1 MKSTQHFFS
10 VLILFFTVISFS
22 TGQNVITEPKPSK
35 GTILLFTD
43 GCNEINTGFISTLGF
58 NVVKIDKKYNDDT
71 ELQEVALQDA
81 IHAFQKIKAEQKS
94 SGLKSGKSIIMGVLS
109 GGFLAAR
116 TVQNLGENE
125 QPDDLI
131 LISPSFFDK
140 TKAGSVFP
148 VIMPPLNP
156 KARLFIS
163 FNSNDKSSWLKSGQ
177 EFSKTWKG
185 YDGMSR
191 FHLLN
196 DSVSTTK
203 DNSNNNELTVLL
215 KDFLAT
221 EEKYQPEN
229 PNPATV
235 PVPGYNINRH
245 NEKLKLVADS
255 KYDLVMMGNSI
266 THNFE
271 KPEYR
276 PVWDKFFAPRNAI
289 NLGFSA
295 YRTENILWNI
305 LNGQLQNQTPKVIV
319 LEIGTNNV
327 DEKNYPTRHTAGQL
341 AGGIEAIVKLI
352 REKTPTTRI
361 IILRCFPGCYGGP
374 NPTSH
379 RFILERTSEIFSGIA
394 DDKHIFYCDVNHVFL
409 NPDGSINK
417 KMMND
422 WLHPTPEG
430 ALAWAIAMEP
440 LLSRLMGD
448 SRSSVLT
455 QDN

>member
-1 MKSTQHFFS
+1 MKSRQQYIS
-10 VLILFFTVISFS
+10 VLILFFTGISFS
-22 TGQNVITEPKPSK
+22 LGQNTITEPKPSK
-35 GTILLFTD
+35 GTILLFAD
-43 GCNEINTGFISTLGF
+43 GDNEINPAFLRTLGYD
-58 NVVKIDKKYNDDT
+58 VVKIDKTYTDETK
-71 ELQEVALQDA
+71 LQEGTLQDA
-81 IHAFQKIKAEQKS
+81 IKAFRKIKSEQNS
-94 SGLKSGKSIIMGVLS
+94 SGLKRGKLIIMGEFS

-116 TVQNLGENE
+116 TVQKLGENE
-125 QPDDLI
+125 QPDDLV

-140 TKAGSVFP
+140 TKEGSVFP
-148 VIMPPLNP
+148 VIMPPVNP

-163 FNSNDKSSWLKSGQ
+163 FNSKDKSSWVKSGQ

-191 FHLLN
+191 FHLLK
-196 DSVSTTK
+196 DSVSTT
-203 DNSNNNELTVLL
+203 NELTVLL
-215 KDFLAT
+215 KEFLAS
-221 EEKYQPEN
+221 EEKYQQEN
-229 PNPATV
+229 PNPAAV

-245 NEKLKLVADS
+245 KEKLKLVAGN
-255 KYDLVMMGNSI
+255 KFDLVMMGNSI

-271 KPEYR
+271 KPEYK
-276 PVWDKFFAPRNAI
+276 PVWEKFFAPRNAI

-305 LNGQLQNQTPKVIV
+305 LNGQLENQTPKVLV

-327 DEKNYPTRHTAGQL
+327 DEKNYPTRHTASQL

-352 REKTPTTRI
+352 REKTPSTKI

-379 RFILERTSEIFSGIA
+379 RFILERASKIVSEIA
-394 DDKHIFYCDVNHVFL
+394 DNKHIFYCDVNHVFL

-430 ALAWAIAMEP
+430 ALAWANAMEP
-440 LLSRLMGD
+440 LLSRLLGD
-448 SRSSVLT
+448 KLLT
-455 QDN
+455 K

>member
-1 MKSTQHFFS
+1 MKSTQQYFLVLLLFLSGITFS
-10 VLILFFTVISFS
+10 L
-22 TGQNVITEPKPSK
+22 GQNTITEPKPSK
-35 GTILLFTD
+35 GTILFFAD
-43 GCNEINTGFISTLGF
+43 GDNEINPDYLKSLGFI
-58 NVVKIDKKYNDDT
+58 VVKFEKTYTEDT
-71 ELQEVALQDA
+71 ELQETALQDA
-81 IHAFQKIKAEQKS
+81 ISAYRKIKAEQKS
-94 SGLKSGKSIIMGVLS
+94 TGLKNEKSIIMGIFS

-116 TVQNLGENE
+116 TVQNLGEDE
-125 QPDDLI
+125 QPDDLV
-131 LISPSFFDK
+131 LISPSYFDK
-140 TKAGSVFP
+140 TKEGSVFP
-148 VIMPPLNP
+148 VIMPPVNP
-156 KARLFIS
+156 KARLFVS
-163 FNSNDKSSWLKSGQ
+163 FNSKDRSSYIKSGQ

-196 DSVSTTK
+196 DSVSKTK
-203 DNSNNNELTVLL
+203 ELTLLL
-215 KDFLAT
+215 KGFLT
-221 EEKYQPEN
+221 SEEKYKPES
-229 PNPATV
+229 PNPASV
-235 PVPGYNINRH
+235 PVHGYNINRH
-245 NEKLKLVADS
+245 KEKLKQVADN
-255 KYDLVMMGNSI
+255 KFDLVMIGNSI

-271 KPEYR
+271 KPEYK
-276 PVWDKFFAPRNAI
+276 PVWNKFFAPRNAI

-305 LNGQLQNQTPKVIV
+305 QNGQLENQTPKVLV

-352 REKTPTTRI
+352 REKTPTTKI

-379 RFILERTSEIFSGIA
+379 RFILEHASDIVSRIA
-394 DDKHIFYCDVNHVFL
+394 DGKHIFYCDVNHVFL

-430 ALAWAIAMEP
+430 ALAWANAMEP

-448 SRSSVLT
+448 QLST
-455 QDN
+455 K